1 MNMIDQH
8 LSALVLKQK
17 GNNRELVKEI
27 LSLSTESKNKLFY
40 ILRDLETE
48 NNRLKCD
55 IRRNKIFQPF
65 ISR

>member
-1 MNMIDQH
+1 MIDQH

-27 LSLSTESKNKLFY
+27 LNLSVESKNKLFY
-40 ILRDLETE
+40 ILRDLDTE

-55 IRRNKIFQPF
+55 IRRHKIFQPF
-65 ISR
+65 VSR